1 MLILHA
7 FFLISRLSFHLIR
20 SPARMSILGFAPLI
34 VVRTALLMLP
44 ASTAG
49 SPTREF
55 IGKTLM
61 KLDLIHRF
69 GIQIIVACQGVK
81 RVDMVPGIKHLRQD
95 FNCLNF
101 TL

>member
-1 MLILHA
+1 
-7 FFLISRLSFHLIR
+7 
-20 SPARMSILGFAPLI
+20 
-34 VVRTALLMLP
+34 
-44 ASTAG
+44 
-49 SPTREF
+49 
-55 IGKTLM
+55 LM